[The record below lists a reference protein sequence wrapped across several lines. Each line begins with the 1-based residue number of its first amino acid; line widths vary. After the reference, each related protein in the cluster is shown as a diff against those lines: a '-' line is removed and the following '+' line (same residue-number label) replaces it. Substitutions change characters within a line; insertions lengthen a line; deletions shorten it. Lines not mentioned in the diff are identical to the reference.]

1 LLWHQDLCEGSA
13 FEAFFIDDVE
23 LQVLSQLG
31 EWAVARADRNWDR
44 GQLILVDE
52 AYATRPRQ
60 KRLTTV
66 AR

>member
-13 FEAFFIDDVE
+13 FEALFIDDVE

-44 GQLILVDE
+44 GQLVLVDK
-52 AYATRPRQ
+52 A
-60 KRLTTV
+60 
-66 AR
+66 